1 MFLSKNSKQLSQY
14 IDSEA
19 VFTALEDARQASTPY
34 VGTLFWR
41 EVKGKKYL
49 IRALSANSQKSLG
62 PITPENEKSVDKF
75 QEKKSQTES
84 RVKSL
89 STEMATHFRIN
100 KALRVGR
107 TPDLVVSALNAIKEA
122 GLEAHFLV
130 IGTHAL
136 YAYETAAG
144 VLIPGEAMATQD
156 IDLLFDTRKRV
167 KFFTQIKRLDSSFL
181 DILRKADKS
190 FQLREGQLY
199 TAVNDKGFEVD
210 VVRRMAGIN
219 DPHPLRL
226 SENEDDFWAVQI
238 PTGEKL
244 LGARS
249 FEQVIVS
256 STGSMARM
264 NTVHPLDF
272 ARIKQILGQSIR
284 RDPKKAPKDLL
295 QAQLVK
301 DLVSEFLPHL
311 KDDTV
316 NISNS
321 PPAETPVHRRP

>member
-1 MFLSKNSKQLSQY
+1 MFLLKNSKQLSQY
-14 IDSEA
+14 IDAEA
-19 VFTALEDARQASTPY
+19 VFTALEQARRAAIPY

-41 EVKGKKYL
+41 EVKGKRYL
-49 IRALSANSQKSLG
+49 IRALTADAQKSLG
-62 PITPENEKSVDKF
+62 PMTPENAEAVDKF
-75 QEKKSQTES
+75 QLKKAQADA

-89 STEMATHFRIN
+89 SAELTTHLRIN

-107 TPDLVVSALNAIKEA
+107 TPEVVVSALNAIKDA
-122 GLEAHFLV
+122 GLEEHFMV

-144 VLIPGEAMATQD
+144 VMIPSEAMATQD
-156 IDLLFDTRKRV
+156 IDRLFDTRKRV

-181 DILRKADKS
+181 DILRKADKT
-190 FQLREGQLY
+190 FQMREGQLY

-210 VVRRMAGIN
+210 VVRRMAGEE

-226 SENEDDFWAVQI
+226 SDHEDDFWAVQI

-244 LGARS
+244 LGARP

-272 ARIKQILGQSIR
+272 ARIKQSLGESTR

-295 QAQLVK
+295 QARLVR
-301 DLVSEFLPHL
+301 DLVCEFLPHL
-311 KDDTV
+311 QD
-316 NISNS
+316 S
-321 PPAETPVHRRP
+321 PVDEGTDNGRLTERPQ

>member
-1 MFLSKNSKQLSQY
+1 MFISKNSKQLSQY
-14 IDSEA
+14 IDAEA
-19 VFTALEDARQASTPY
+19 VFTALEQARRAAAPY

-41 EVKGKKYL
+41 EVKGKRYL
-49 IRALSANSQKSLG
+49 IRALSADAQKSLG
-62 PITPENEKSVDKF
+62 PMTPENAEAVDKF
-75 QEKKSQTES
+75 QAKKAQAEA

-89 STEMATHFRIN
+89 SSELATHFRIN

-107 TPDLVVSALNAIKEA
+107 TPDVVVSTLKAIKDA
-122 GLEAHFLV
+122 GLEEHFLV

-144 VLIPGEAMATQD
+144 ILIPGEAMATQD

-210 VVRRMAGIN
+210 VVRRMAGDE

-226 SENEDDFWAVQI
+226 SDNEDDFWAAQI
-238 PTGEKL
+238 PTGGKL
-244 LGARS
+244 LGARP

-264 NTVHPLDF
+264 STVHPLDF
-272 ARIKQILGQSIR
+272 ARIKKSLGESSR

-295 QAQLVK
+295 QARLVR
-301 DLVSEFLPHL
+301 DLVNEFLPHL
-311 KDDTV
+311 QDDCVDKNAHDGPLTD
-316 NISNS
+316 
-321 PPAETPVHRRP
+321 

>member
-1 MFLSKNSKQLSQY
+1 MFISKSSKQLSQY
-14 IDSEA
+14 IDAEA
-19 VFTALEDARQASTPY
+19 VFTALEQARRAAAPY
-34 VGTLFWR
+34 AGTLFWR
-41 EVKGKKYL
+41 EVKGKRYL
-49 IRALSANSQKSLG
+49 IRALSADAQKSLG
-62 PITPENEKSVDKF
+62 PMTPENAEAVNKF
-75 QEKKSQTES
+75 QAKKAQAEA

-89 STEMATHFRIN
+89 SSELATHFRIN

-107 TPDLVVSALNAIKEA
+107 TPDVVVSTLKAIKDA
-122 GLEAHFLV
+122 GLEEHFLV

-144 VLIPGEAMATQD
+144 ILIPGEAMATQD

-167 KFFTQIKRLDSSFL
+167 RFFTQIKRLDSSFL

-199 TAVNDKGFEVD
+199 TAVNEKGFEVD
-210 VVRRMAGIN
+210 VVRRMAGDE

-226 SENEDDFWAVQI
+226 SDNEDDFWAVQI
-238 PTGEKL
+238 ATGGKL
-244 LGARS
+244 LGARP

-256 STGSMARM
+256 STGAMARM

-272 ARIKQILGQSIR
+272 ARIKKSLGESSR

-295 QAQLVK
+295 QARLVR
-301 DLVSEFLPHL
+301 DLVNEFLPHL
-311 KDDTV
+311 QDDCVDKDADDGPL
-316 NISNS
+316 ND
-321 PPAETPVHRRP
+321 